1 MQKTQV
7 IELEK
12 KIVHG
17 LRRIRRIG
25 SLFPLYIQRLNMQ
38 QISLTDY

>member
-12 KIVHG
+12 KMFMDYGG
-17 LRRIRRIG
+17 LG
-25 SLFPLYIQRLNMQ
+25 GLVVCFLC
-38 QISLTDY
+38 TFKG